1 MSTQSISEA
10 KLAAN
15 RTNAKKSTGPR
26 TPEGKARASANA
38 RKHSFAGSDFTII
51 KIEDRDAIDR
61 LRDDLIAAYAP
72 QNSQELFAIERIALA
87 QHNILR
93 LARFESGLFNLALN
107 RAICDYDNETPYMP
121 LHQDLH
127 VDAEDIKAQN
137 RAYALATGF
146 HQMVR
151 ESDRTWTLFLRYQ
164 SQAERHYR
172 RAIEEFERLRKLR
185 SVLPNEPFPDSDLP
199 AEASAKAGAISTGP
213 AFETTQNNDSQS
225 APHLPTAA
233 AGRPDTAAGTAASRA
248 PHAPGC
254 ASSATAARN
263 RTSSAS
269 ATTFWSFSASPISI
283 SMSWSSRSRSM
294 RPIAVNW
301 S

>member
-1 MSTQSISEA
+1 MATKPPTEKQ
-10 KLAAN
+10 LAAN
-15 RTNAKKSTGPR
+15 RANALKSTGPR
-26 TPEGKARASANA
+26 SPEGKSRAARNA
-38 RKHSFAGSDFTII
+38 RKHSFSGSDFTII
-51 KIEDRDAIDR
+51 KIEERDAIDR

-107 RAICDYDNETPYMP
+107 RAICDYDNEIPYMP

-151 ESDRTWTLFLRYQ
+151 ESERTWTLFLRYQ

-172 RAIEEFERLRKLR
+172 RAIEEFERLKKLR
-185 SVLPNEPFPDSDLP
+185 PQLDNNSPNEPISDPELP
-199 AEASAKAGAISTGP
+199 AKASAKAGPISPPPP
-213 AFETTQNNDSQS
+213 ASQTTQNDV
-225 APHLPTAA
+225 AVTAQDIEKKVEMPP
-233 AGRPDTAAGTAASRA
+233 GPSGGI
-248 PHAPGC
+248 APG
-254 ASSATAARN
+254 
-263 RTSSAS
+263 
-269 ATTFWSFSASPISI
+269 PI
-283 SMSWSSRSRSM
+283 
-294 RPIAVNW
+294 PLVPQCP
-301 S
+301 